1 MSGAGFGLFQSPNN
15 REILLSAPRERSGG
29 AAGMLGM
36 ARLLGQ
42 ALGAAAVGLF
52 LAWHG
57 SDGTRL
63 SLIAGAGFAF
73 LAAALTMLRPRA
85 VSLSY

>member
-1 MSGAGFGLFQSPNN
+1 
-15 REILLSAPRERSGG
+15 
-29 AAGMLGM
+29 
-36 ARLLGQ
+36 
-42 ALGAAAVGLF
+42 

-73 LAAALTMLRPRA
+73 LAAALTMFRPRA
-85 VSLSY
+85 TLP